1 MANIAF
7 YTFGKYLKHEFVN
20 VELMPVALSSCCT
33 SLYSHK
39 QGRKCLF
46 QSTLIHRDLYR
57 ILGSSLIWSLKI
69 DIGIIL
75 KLYNFFLIV
84 SEDESLSFVLSLSGL
99 ACSYSLPIFLLHCW
113 SFHFQFVWVHMPRK
127 ISLWSVIELEIF
139 PSSLSFRLCLGFFY
153 AENFILWNWTY
164 NLFFSFTVLDLQ
176 PQWEKLSLL
185 DDE

>member
-1 MANIAF
+1 MAIMANIAF

-75 KLYNFFLIV
+75 KLYNFFFDCEWGWITFICAFSSRPCLFIFFAHFSIALLI
-84 SEDESLSFVLSLSGL
+84 
-99 ACSYSLPIFLLHCW
+99 
-113 SFHFQFVWVHMPRK
+113 
-127 ISLWSVIELEIF
+127 
-139 PSSLSFRLCLGFFY
+139 
-153 AENFILWNWTY
+153 
-164 NLFFSFTVLDLQ
+164 FSFPVC
-176 PQWEKLSLL
+176 LSSYAK
-185 DDE
+185 EN